1 MAVKKSK
8 GHLDIII
15 KLRANEEEWKE
26 FQKWCKAAGM
36 SASAG
41 IRKGMAE
48 FQKNLEKYKFYD
60 LDENEITLHE
70 TIQRLEEKK
79 KGKN

>member
-15 KLRANEEEWKE
+15 KFRANEEEWKE
-26 FQKWCKAAGM
+26 FQKWCKALDM
-36 SASAG
+36 SASEG

-48 FQKNLEKYKFYD
+48 FQKKLEKK
-60 LDENEITLHE
+60 
-70 TIQRLEEKK
+70 RKEKTK
-79 KGKN
+79 